1 MRTCSSK
8 QKNSRTTVT
17 KPVFLSPTLSKL
29 NTNSIGLNFEFGIL
43 VFFLKYFCKLCAQGK
58 LLTFSNRN
66 TIFYSFMCKMSS
78 KLTVWQVEASCAKCL
93 QSWQFDKLKPHVQ
106 NTSSKLTVWQV
117 EELAQQC
124 QQQPYCTLKT
134 RSSFDLLIT
143 LKTWL
148 WKSHLKEIV
157 LRSIVFCHIFV
168 VLVLKTPWKLWKLML
183 IQLLWNIFFSTQPH
197 CCLLRYW
204 G

>member
-1 MRTCSSK
+1 MA
-8 QKNSRTTVT
+8 
-17 KPVFLSPTLSKL
+17 FLC
-29 NTNSIGLNFEFGIL
+29 F
-43 VFFLKYFCKLCAQGK
+43 
-58 LLTFSNRN
+58 FSN
-66 TIFYSFMCKMSS
+66 IFANFAHRENCSHSVIETLFF
-78 KLTVWQVEASCAKCL
+78 TASCAKCL
-93 QSWQFDKLKPHVQ
+93 QSWQFDKLKPRVQ
-106 NTSSKLTVWQV
+106 NVFKVDSLTSWSLMCKTSSKLTVWQV